1 MEWQSLVEAPATR
14 RSYEFGR
21 KRKFSGLELDGR
33 DINLAGH
40 ELGKKGV
47 SQ

>member
-14 RSYEFGR
+14 RSYGLGR
-21 KRKFSGLELDGR
+21 KRKFSGLEVNVGY
-33 DINLAGH
+33 IQFAGH
-40 ELGKKGV
+40 QLGKKRI